1 MITRAHSGFAG
12 VLIMVA
18 ISAGC
23 GHEPAPRTSSANA
36 APAPPAPANK
46 PSALDAVV
54 LEPNAPQLKQIQVRP
69 VSTMMAASDEVTSP
83 ARIETNPNRVSHI
96 VLPVSGRVQQVYVK
110 LGDSVQQGQTLVEVE
125 SPDAEAAESTFLQAE
140 AGVTQAKAARVKAQ
154 NDFDRASDLFQN
166 NAIAKKEVLNAESA
180 LVQAKAAVEQAEAGR
195 VQSVRRLEILGLKP
209 GQFNQRVLVK
219 APLTGKVL
227 EINVV
232 AGEYRN
238 DTNAQLMTVADLR
251 SVWITSEVPESSI
264 RLCHVG
270 GGVLVEL
277 VAFPSEQFRARVTH
291 ISDTVDPQM
300 RTVKVRAEIDNS
312 SGKFRP
318 DMSGKVMYAD
328 AHRPIP
334 IVPEGAILQSES
346 RTVVYVEEA
355 PGRFVP
361 REIVLGKQYGSNF
374 LVHSGLRAGEK
385 VVVEGAVYLRG
396 GV

>member
-1 MITRAHSGFAG
+1 MAA
-12 VLIMVA
+12 A
-18 ISAGC
+18 ILAGC
-23 GHEPAPRTSSANA
+23 GHEQSAVPHELAEHSA
-36 APAPPAPANK
+36 APPSAVPVK
-46 PSALDAVV
+46 PSALEPVI
-54 LEPNAPQLKQIQVRP
+54 LEPNAPQLKQIQIRRVE
-69 VSTMMAASDEVTSP
+69 TMLAASDEVTSP
-83 ARIETNPNRVSHI
+83 AKIETNPNRVSHI
-96 VLPVSGRVQQVYVK
+96 VLPVPGRVQQVNVK
-110 LGDSVQQGQTLVEVE
+110 LGDSVQQGQTLLEIE
-125 SPDAEAAESTFLQAE
+125 SPDAEAAESAFLQAE
-140 AGVTQAKAARVKAQ
+140 AGVTQAKAGRVKAQ

-180 LVQAKAAVEQAEAGR
+180 LVQAKAAVEQSEAAR
-195 VQSVRRLEILGLKP
+195 VQTVRRLEILGLKP

-219 APLTGKVL
+219 APLTGKIL

-264 RLCHVG
+264 RLCRVG
-270 GGVLVEL
+270 GAVLVEL
-277 VAFPSEQFRARVTH
+277 VAFPNEQFRARVAH

-328 AHRPIP
+328 AHRPMP
-334 IVPEGAILQSES
+334 VVPEGAILQSEA
-346 RTVVYVEEA
+346 RTVIYVEEA
-355 PGRFVP
+355 PGKFVP

-374 LVHSGLRAGEK
+374 IVHAGVRAGER